1 MNRQAIQKEDI
12 VWVVAPHADDEIL
25 GCGGLLSMSQAVGA
39 RTYVL
44 YLTVSGFTPMNGG
57 SSSNLDSRMKEVE
70 AVAKSL
76 NITGYDILFKGEE
89 KHLRLDTVP
98 LADLVNWL
106 ERTSAFPS
114 SQIKPT
120 MILLPSPK
128 HNHQDHKAAY
138 EAGLSLVRTN
148 PSFEGDKLCVMA
160 YEVPGT
166 GQTGLPA
173 FQPNVYFE
181 LSQDTLERKCS
192 LFSLYESQMSE
203 KPKLRSLH
211 AIRTV
216 AQFRG
221 LDAGYEFAEAYELLR
236 AKFRTGGID
245 VR

>member
-1 MNRQAIQKEDI
+1 
-12 VWVVAPHADDEIL
+12 
-25 GCGGLLSMSQAVGA
+25 MSQAIGA
-39 RTYVL
+39 KTYVL

-57 SSSNLDSRMKEVE
+57 LSSNLDSRMKEVE
-70 AVAKSL
+70 AVTKAL
-76 NITGYDILFKGEE
+76 NVTGYDILFKGEE
-89 KHLRLDTVP
+89 KHLRLDTTP
-98 LADLVNWL
+98 LADLVDWL
-106 ERTSAFPS
+106 ERTSAFSS

-120 MILLPSPK
+120 WILLPSPK
-128 HNHQDHKAAY
+128 HNHQDHRVAY

-148 PSFEGDKLCVMA
+148 PLLERDRIQVMS

-181 LSQDTLERKCS
+181 LSQDALERKCS
-192 LFSLYESQMSE
+192 LFSLYGSQVSE

-221 LDAGYEFAEAYELLR
+221 LEAGYEFAEAYELLR
-236 AKFRTGGID
+236 AKFRVGGKD